1 MNTEPKS
8 NEFDVDIV
16 EKLVPS
22 QSAYASA
29 FAILF
34 LSGIAGGF
42 IGYAMMEVFFPG
54 ASGIFLIIGTCLIC
68 AGIIYGVS
76 VITSLGL
83 QASIE
88 WKARK
93 LVTKNSKRPSNLI
106 TVDRQ
111 IKKC

>member
-1 MNTEPKS
+1 MNTEEIS
-8 NEFDVDIV
+8 IQSEDDIV

-22 QSAYASA
+22 KTAYASA
-29 FAILF
+29 FIILF

-54 ASGIFLIIGTCLIC
+54 SSDIILIIGTCFIAALIL
-68 AGIIYGVS
+68 YGVS

-83 QASIE
+83 QASVE

-93 LVTKNSKRPSNLI
+93 LTARGSNRPSRLLDN
-106 TVDRQ
+106 Q
-111 IKKC
+111 QK

>member
-1 MNTEPKS
+1 MNTEQSSS
-8 NEFDVDIV
+8 NQDADIV

-22 QSAYASA
+22 RSAYLSA
-29 FAILF
+29 FVILF

-42 IGYAMMEVFFPG
+42 IGFAMMEVFFPG
-54 ASGIFLIIGTCLIC
+54 SSSVVLIIGTCLIC
-68 AGIIYGVS
+68 AGIVYGVS

-83 QASIE
+83 QASVE

-93 LVTKNSKRPSNLI
+93 LTTKSSKRPSNLLEPNK
-106 TVDRQ
+106 Q